1 MGFVAQLLCLSPLNR
16 ESKCKMLAG
25 ESVSRSSNVFG
36 STWDD
41 RVTSAHQRHPR
52 LKEHIDFLSH
62 PPPPVSCWRSCQ
74 CDEVNWVF
82 RLCSF
87 WSVDNLRARFTLCP
101 APAGRQDSRAAEI
114 KTCGSSHGSVPPR
127 QNQNNNSASA
137 AFPLSILILFQG
149 NKNLT
154 LPQTTIFNS
163 PPPHLNMHMPPTTA
177 AHLQH
182 SLWKHR

>member
-1 MGFVAQLLCLSPLNR
+1 MGFVAQLLCLSPLNH

-74 CDEVNWVF
+74 CDEV
-82 RLCSF
+82 S
-87 WSVDNLRARFTLCP
+87 
-101 APAGRQDSRAAEI
+101 QDSRAAKI
-114 KTCGSSHGSVPPR
+114 KMCGSSHGTVPPR
-127 QNQNNNSASA
+127 QSQNSNSASA
-137 AFPLSILILFQG
+137 AFPVSILIILFQG